1 MIRAG
6 RPAGGDGLN
15 LLLLSFRLASEL
27 HPNIEGSTGR
37 SKRSLSLAAQM
48 PSMHLRL
55 CPPSASLTAQRQRTQ
70 TLTNSG
76 PLVAPASRPEQQQQQ
91 PAGIFVHSLIVRH
104 TSHIVRSILVCQNGI
119 CRPACRRGVA
129 KLETECPDGS
139 GLRLT
144 QTQTL

>member
-48 PSMHLRL
+48 PSMHL
-55 CPPSASLTAQRQRTQ
+55 CPPSAFLTAQRQRTQ

-76 PLVAPASRPEQQQQQ
+76 PLVAPASRPEQQQQ
-91 PAGIFVHSLIVRH
+91 PAGIFVHSLIVKH
-104 TSHIVRSILVCQNGI
+104 ASHIVRSILVCQNGI

-129 KLETECPDGS
+129 KLGTECPDGS